1 MNNSG
6 TSLSKILN
14 GINSTLNIAN
24 KAIPLYQQ
32 TKPMIQSV
40 KQTYNTIKNNK
51 NDFSNM
57 IKLMKIKN
65 AIKKDMSNSLT
76 TNTPSINKKIKNS
89 TYSNI
94 NNPKFFI

>member
-1 MNNSG
+1 MNNSS

-24 KAIPLYQQ
+24 KAIPIYQQ
-32 TKPMIQSV
+32 TKPMIKTV

-51 NDFSNM
+51 NDLSNM
-57 IKLMKIKN
+57 IKLMKVKN
-65 AIKKDMSNSLT
+65 AIKKDMSNKTNVIQQPTKQT
-76 TNTPSINKKIKNS
+76 TNS

>member
-1 MNNSG
+1 MNNSS

-32 TKPMIQSV
+32 TKPMIKTV
-40 KQTYNTIKNNK
+40 KHTYNTLKNNK
-51 NDFSNM
+51 IDLSNM
-57 IKLMKIKN
+57 IKLIKVKN
-65 AIKKDMSNSLT
+65 AIKKDM
-76 TNTPSINKKIKNS
+76 TNKNEVIQQPTKIITNS